1 LLLQNLCLK
10 YKPGETSFIFFLI
23 KFSHAVNKK
32 PAEGDFRIQVQ
43 FGGQY
48 TNPKELIEQAQKW

>member
-1 LLLQNLCLK
+1 MLL
-10 YKPGETSFIFFLI
+10 II
-23 KFSHAVNKK
+23 K

-48 TNPKELIEQAQKW
+48 TLINPDKELIEQAQRW